1 MRAITDAPAGRALG
15 STCRAP
21 ASTRRAPASARHAPL
36 RLATLACAAL
46 AAAGCLGLAP
56 LRPDVPPDR
65 FRERTVI
72 IAVDGTPG
80 LPFEGAYG
88 TASATRSARG
98 VVPAQFELRS
108 AVAVVAT
115 FTKAAAEGDLVLR
128 IVVDGREVAR
138 RQTSRPFGTVTISQI
153 LSR

>member
-1 MRAITDAPAGRALG
+1 MTTRATTDASDGRAPG
-15 STCRAP
+15 SACRPSGGA
-21 ASTRRAPASARHAPL
+21 RRAAR
-36 RLATLACAAL
+36 RLAALACAAL
-46 AAAGCLGLAP
+46 AAAGGLALAP

-65 FRERTVI
+65 FRERTVL

-88 TASATRSARG
+88 TASATQSARG
-98 VVPAQFELRS
+98 VVPARFELKS

-115 FTKAAAEGDLVLR
+115 FTKAAADGELVVR
-128 IVVDGREVAR
+128 IVVDGQEVAR
-138 RQTSRPFGTVTISQI
+138 RQTSRPFGTVAISQM